1 MESEAIGRENQVAW
15 MVLYKIS
22 VYFIR
27 YWGLFLIVLLIRRD
41 FMEFDGNKIKE
52 KAITAFSRL
61 KDNMKGTFYDMAEIP
76 YSSVQQLAEFI
87 QMHPDTKISTKNL
100 LGNTYTFF
108 RLKTNDKHFYL
119 ETNNERILQM
129 DGYLNG
135 KEFVSYRSYRNDH
148 LDTPIKLI

>member
-1 MESEAIGRENQVAW
+1 
-15 MVLYKIS
+15 
-22 VYFIR
+22 
-27 YWGLFLIVLLIRRD
+27 
-41 FMEFDGNKIKE
+41 MEFDGNKIKE

-100 LGNTYTFF
+100 LGNTYKIFM
-108 RLKTNDKHFYL
+108 LKMNDKHFYL
-119 ETNNERILQM
+119 ETINERILQM
-129 DGYLNG
+129 DGDSNG